1 VRAWA
6 RRERR
11 ALSNVRALG
20 NFAFGFELSG
30 YVDLSGRLPQPPDNV
45 RRVLATGTPASTG
58 VLSFHCHCFTPWFS
72 RVRQVLISRHDPA
85 GRAPHPLPLGAALE
99 HSPTARA
106 EIVTILHH
114 AGADATDIR
123 DIRATQPCELI
134 VERLGTR
141 LSKRPLKHTNMNG
154 VQSRAA
160 K

>member
-1 VRAWA
+1 CSRTGKLRIRFRVIRIRGPLRTTPPA
-6 RRERR
+6 
-11 ALSNVRALG
+11 
-20 NFAFGFELSG
+20 
-30 YVDLSGRLPQPPDNV
+30 PDNV